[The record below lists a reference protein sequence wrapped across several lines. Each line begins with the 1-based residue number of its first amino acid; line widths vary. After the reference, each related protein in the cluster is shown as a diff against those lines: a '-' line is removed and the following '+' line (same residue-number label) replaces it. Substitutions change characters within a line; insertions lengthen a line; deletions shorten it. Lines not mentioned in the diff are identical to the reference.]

1 MSNKQEEK
9 QVEKLAEKLAE
20 KQADKLAEKQ
30 VDKYT
35 DLKMCISGM
44 VCILLV
50 GLIFFPFIY
59 NRYFCSESLGS
70 KIIGNLSLYLTIV
83 PLSCIGIGL
92 MFYIHPFLI
101 GIIYFIYYGLIGW
114 KWCSSRWL
122 FVILFIQYLFYFFL
136 MIKAKKVANMF
147 LNISDDLN
155 VDDIINKVKIDK
167 KNDNSNK

>member
-1 MSNKQEEK
+1 MSDKEP
-9 QVEKLAEKLAE
+9 VEKPVEKP
-20 KQADKLAEKQ
+20 
-30 VDKYT
+30 VDKYA

-59 NRYFCSESLGS
+59 NRFFCSDSIGS
-70 KIIGNLSLYLTIV
+70 KIIGNMALYLTIV

-92 MFYIHPFLI
+92 MFYMHPFLI
-101 GIIYFIYYGLIGW
+101 AIIYFIYYALIGW

-122 FVILFIQYLFYFFL
+122 FVILFIQYVIYFYF
-136 MIKAKKVANMF
+136 MIKAKNVAGVF
-147 LNISDDLN
+147 LNMSDELN
-155 VDDIINKVKIDK
+155 VDDIINKVNIDKVNIDKVNIDK